1 MSKFSSYPEQQ
12 LVFEN
17 WRSYNQSSDEIDLML
32 ESLTADQDRIIR
44 EGLDEVLGYGAIE
57 KGKVSDKTNRL
68 LNFLDWALAA
78 IGLIPGLGI
87 VFDVL
92 SALLAYL
99 RGQPGLAVFSLV
111 AALPG
116 LGYAAATARALAKA
130 KGQKGIAAAA
140 KQMVPVFK
148 KIYGSAW
155 EAGLRKSVK
164 DATRKTS
171 KTTTKLVNRYYKDNP
186 AKAADILDD
195 FYDGFIGLE
204 KLVFKILLVGA
215 GGAVGVE
222 TGKVLRGD
230 DGENTEKQQQP
241 DKLVYS
247 NNGVEVYQVGGVG
260 YVLQVDGE
268 IKGEYSLKRLKDGL
282 GQAGWKI

>member
-12 LVFEN
+12 LVFEK
-17 WRSYNQSSDEIDLML
+17 WRSYNQPSDEIDLML
-32 ESLTADQDRIIR
+32 ENLTADKDRIIR

-116 LGYAAATARALAKA
+116 LGYAAAAARALAKA
-130 KGQKGIAAAA
+130 KGQKGIAAGA
-140 KQMVPVFK
+140 KKMVPVFK

-186 AKAADILDD
+186 TKAADILDD

-204 KLVFKILLVGA
+204 KLVFKVLLVGA
-215 GGAVGVE
+215 GGAVGAE

-230 DGENTEKQQQP
+230 DGESAENQQQP

-247 NNGVEVYQVGGVG
+247 NNGVEVYQVDGVG

-268 IKGEYSLKRLKDGL
+268 VKGKYSLKRLKDGL